1 MTNIYNIQVDSKYTI
16 HANLREIKM
25 MLQQHTSNAIARPYT
40 KITPTTLRPL
50 SVFTNPPTKLWESL
64 TSKNFGKKTVR
75 IYITTKK
82 GNKNNET
89 NTTMGPT
96 ATCRIGLMET
106 PFTFHNTHWPSQTLA
121 MITTL
126 ILALTTVKKNTTIKL
141 TIKAKPNIMS
151 LIN

>member
-25 MLQQHTSNAIARPYT
+25 MLQQHTSNTIARPYT

-82 GNKNNET
+82 AIK
-89 NTTMGPT
+89 TMK
-96 ATCRIGLMET
+96 
-106 PFTFHNTHWPSQTLA
+106 QTQRWDQLRH
-121 MITTL
+121 
-126 ILALTTVKKNTTIKL
+126 VE
-141 TIKAKPNIMS
+141 
-151 LIN
+151 